1 MGIDP
6 EKLFVVF
13 VIALIVLGPDRLPQA
28 ARTLGRGLAYVRKY
42 SALVRAEVDD
52 VLSEPRAMIHSAVQE
67 VEMRQGPVA
76 VRPSATGP
84 PAPAA
89 ATAMAHDYPGDT
101 SAAPDDPALN

>member
-28 ARTLGRGLAYVRKY
+28 ARALGRGLAYLRKY

-67 VEMRQGPVA
+67 VEMSQGPVA
-76 VRPSATGP
+76 ARQTTTGP
-84 PAPAA
+84 AAPVGAA
-89 ATAMAHDYPGDT
+89 PVASDFPVEV
-101 SAAPDDPALN
+101 SAAPDDPSLN